1 MAQPDPNQPPAL
13 VLPVRQVE
21 DSAKKIQRLA
31 RDKINRT
38 AKKGSGKT
46 RRRKKRRKK
55 KRRKTK
61 RRKKKRKRKTKRKKN

>member
-1 MAQPDPNQPPAL
+1 MAQPDPNQPPPL

-46 RRRKKRRKK
+46 RRRKKRRK
-55 KRRKTK
+55 TK
-61 RRKKKRKRKTKRKKN
+61 RRKKKRKRKTKRTKN